1 MKKSQLKKIIKEEI
15 SKVLEMEIEKWA
27 PEREWGIH
35 FVDLQREAKEKY
47 GKEFDY
53 GVSDFQIPWEDN
65 SMGIDNGRIGFEP
78 EGKDKVKITYYTKPR
93 EEYYSQI
100 KDLERGLKFI
110 RSLK

>member
-27 PEREWGIH
+27 LEREWGIH

>member
-1 MKKSQLKKIIKEEI
+1 MKKYRLKQIIKEEI
-15 SKVLEMEIEKWA
+15 SKVLEMEIEKWS

-53 GVSDFQIPWEDN
+53 GVYDFQIPWEDN